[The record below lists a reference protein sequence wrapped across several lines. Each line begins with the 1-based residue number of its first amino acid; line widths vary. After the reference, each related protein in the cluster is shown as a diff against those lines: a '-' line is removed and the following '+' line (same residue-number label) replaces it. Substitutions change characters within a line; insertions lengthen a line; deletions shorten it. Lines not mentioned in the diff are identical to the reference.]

1 MAEILFKAKAEYDEV
16 VKMRKEIER
25 LNAEIEEARKSG
37 NKKVYENLNKELED
51 VRKKYNKATESAA
64 KNAQTETIAGKTV
77 ESTKRRVTAARLK
90 DIAAQRAST
99 SATRG
104 ATASSITFNGVLKAL
119 FKTLMLNPFTL
130 VAGAVLFLG
139 TSIYKM
145 ITAASAAELANESLR
160 KSQERMKEAT
170 DNERSSVDS
179 LLRVLRDE
187 TVTRTERQMAL
198 DELQRKYP
206 DIFKNLD
213 LEKVKYM
220 DIAEVLRLVNEE
232 LEKKNKLQLS
242 GEISEAESVLKRM
255 QDGVVSFKDRKKAN
269 EILGIGF
276 WESLYIDGYRLTEA
290 MGKHVDGLKERQA
303 ELMVASYNAVGN
315 EEKLNRALIKR
326 NELQERYDKLQK
338 TDTTW
343 GGDFAKQQELKQ
355 LEKELEGLNE
365 EIKVYGENVKDTS
378 LKNRAYWE
386 AELKAA
392 RAVKDALTDESTEQ
406 QWKDAEERIAAAE
419 AKLERYS
426 SKKTEKPSAPTT
438 ITSTGYNIPAAPDM
452 AKIIGEIKKF
462 NELRRKAN
470 EDGILEERA
479 QIEQARQDYLLEWGN
494 FAERRNALIDK
505 FKEDSKGKNQYER
518 ASLREKLEKELQALS
533 SEEVTSGIFEKLFG
547 DLSKLSTSTI
557 SDLLSKGEGLD
568 LSKWDAS
575 DIEAFKN
582 ALLNARDELEK
593 RNPFEMLSLSWE
605 DFVAKLKSGDKDAAY
620 SALND
625 VENAVAGTMSF
636 LNDVGGAV
644 GDIFSAFGNDK
655 AGEDINNILGLVG
668 GVGQAGVGIGKLA
681 SGDIIGGV
689 KDLAQGIAN
698 VVTSIT
704 KMNDAAKE
712 REIEKL
718 QEKVEKLRD
727 AYDDLT
733 DKIEKAFSSDA
744 ANLIRQNNKLLK
756 QQQIAIKQQI
766 AQEKAKKKT
775 DKDRIK
781 AWEKEYKEI
790 NKLIAENEEA
800 AHNAIIGEDIMA
812 SIDRFA
818 DAYANA
824 WASGADKREAARG
837 FIKDMLRQM
846 IVEAMKADISEPMNL
861 IRQKMEQFWAKGEIT
876 AAEEDELNRLSEQLF
891 NSLDKKYEWADRI
904 LTDKAA
910 EKQGAASRG
919 GYETISQSTGT
930 ELLGINKDVQLR
942 MHDLVNIA
950 GQIATIKALEIE
962 NTFERDAVLNGI
974 AKNVAL
980 ITGYT
985 AVLPE
990 MKDTLVGIKKGTD
1003 RL

>member
-90 DIAAQRAST
+90 DVAAQRAST
-99 SATRG
+99 SATRT

-119 FKTLMLNPFTL
+119 FKTLVLNPFTI

-179 LLRVLRDE
+179 LMRVLRDE
-187 TVTRTERQMAL
+187 TATRAERQMAL

-220 DIAEVLRLVNEE
+220 DITEVLRLVNEE

-255 QDGVVSFKDRKKAN
+255 QDGVVSVKDRKEATK
-269 EILGIGF
+269 ILGIGF
-276 WESLYIDGYRLTEA
+276 WESIYTDGVRLTEA
-290 MGKHVDGLKERQA
+290 MGKHVDGLKEKET
-303 ELMVASYNAVGN
+303 ELMVASYNAASS
-315 EEKLNRALIKR
+315 EEKLNRALIRR

-355 LEKELEGLNE
+355 LEKELNGLNE
-365 EIKVYGENVKDTS
+365 EIKVYGENVQGTS
-378 LKNRAYWE
+378 MKNRAYWE

-406 QWKDAEERIAAAE
+406 QWKDAQARIDAAE
-419 AKLERYS
+419 AKLDRYS

-438 ITSTGYNIPAAPDM
+438 MTSTGYNIPAAPDM
-452 AKIIGEIKKF
+452 AKIIDEIKKF

-470 EDGILEERA
+470 EEGILEERA
-479 QIEQARQDYLLEWGN
+479 QLEQARRDYLLEWGN

-518 ASLREKLEKELQALS
+518 AGLLKQLEKDLQALS

-547 DLSKLSTSTI
+547 DVGRLSSETI
-557 SDLLSKGEGLD
+557 KNLLEKAENVNTDGWSPER
-568 LSKWDAS
+568 
-575 DIEAFKN
+575 IEAWKN
-582 ALLNARDELEK
+582 AVLKARDELEN
-593 RNPFEMLSLSWE
+593 RNPFDALTSGWKE
-605 DFVAKLKSGDKDAAY
+605 FVAALKSGDSDAIKGAIDKIEVAVQGAMQY
-620 SALND
+620 LND
-625 VENAVAGTMSF
+625 IGIGSFGSDSTKETVDGIMSI
-636 LNDVGGAV
+636 VGGTA
-644 GDIFSAFGNDK
+644 
-655 AGEDINNILGLVG
+655 
-668 GVGQAGVGIGKLA
+668 QAGVGLAKLS
-681 SGDIIGGV
+681 SGDIIGGL
-689 KDLAQGIAN
+689 KNLAQGISN
-698 VVTSIT
+698 VVSGIVRV
-704 KMNDAAKE
+704 NDAAKE
-712 REIEKL
+712 REIVKL

-727 AYDDLT
+727 AYDDLA
-733 DKIEKAFSSDA
+733 DKIEEAFSSDA
-744 ANLIRQNNKLLK
+744 ANLIRQNNELLK

-781 AWEKEYKEI
+781 AWEKEYEEI
-790 NKLIAENEEA
+790 NKLIAENEKA

-824 WASGADKREAARG
+824 WASGADKRETARG

-846 IVEAMKADISEPMNL
+846 IVDAMKADISEPMNI
-861 IRQKMEQFWAKGEIT
+861 IRQKMEQFWADGKIT

-904 LTDKAA
+904 LTDKVA
-910 EKQGAASRG
+910 EEQGAASRG
-919 GYETISQSTGT
+919 GYETISQGTGT
-930 ELLGINKDVQLR
+930 ELLGVNKDVQLR

-962 NTFERDAVLNGI
+962 NMFERDAVLNGI

>member
-1 MAEILFKAKAEYDEV
+1 MAEILFKAKADYDEV
-16 VKMRKEIER
+16 IKMRREIAR

-51 VRKKYNKATESAA
+51 VRKKYDKATESAA
-64 KNAQTETIAGKTV
+64 KNAQAEAVAGNTV
-77 ESTKRRVTAARLK
+77 ESTKRRVSAARLK

-99 SATRG
+99 SATKA
-104 ATASSITFNGVLKAL
+104 ATASTITFRGVLQKL
-119 FKTLMLNPFTL
+119 FKTLIKNPYVAIASAVMFL
-130 VAGAVLFLG
+130 VTA
-139 TSIYKM
+139 IYKM

-160 KSQERMKEAT
+160 KSQERMKEAI

-179 LLRVLRDE
+179 LMRVLRDE
-187 TVTRTERQMAL
+187 TLTRTERQMAL

-220 DIAEVLRLVNEE
+220 DITEVLRLVNEE
-232 LEKKNKLQLS
+232 LEKKSKLQLE

-255 QDGVVSFKDRKKAN
+255 QDGVVSFKDRKDATK
-269 EILGIGF
+269 ILGISF
-276 WESLYIDGYRLTEA
+276 WESLYIDGVRLTEA
-290 MGKHVDGLKERQA
+290 MGKHVDGLKEKET
-303 ELMVASYNAVGN
+303 ELMVASYNAASN
-315 EEKLNRALIKR
+315 EEKLNRALIRR
-326 NELQERYDKLQK
+326 NELQEKYDELQK
-338 TDTTW
+338 KDTTW
-343 GGDFAKQQELKQ
+343 GGEFAKQQELKQ
-355 LEKELEGLNE
+355 LEKELNALNE
-365 EIKVYGENVKDTS
+365 EIKVYGENVKGTS
-378 LKNRAYWE
+378 MKNRAYWE

-392 RAVKDALTDESTEQ
+392 RAVRDALTDESTEQ
-406 QWKDAEERIAAAE
+406 EWKAAEARIAAAE
-419 AKLERYS
+419 AKLARYS
-426 SKKTEKPSAPTT
+426 DRKTEKPSAPTT
-438 ITSTGYNIPAAPDM
+438 ITSAGYNIPAAPDM
-452 AKIIGEIKKF
+452 AKIIDDIKKF

-470 EDGILEERA
+470 EEGILEERA
-479 QIEQARQDYLLEWGN
+479 QLEQARRDYLLEWGN

-505 FKEDSKGKNQYER
+505 YKEDSKGKNQWER
-518 ASLREKLEKELQALS
+518 ASLLKQLEQDLQKLS
-533 SEEVTSGIFEKLFG
+533 SEEAASGIFEKLFG
-547 DLSKLSTSTI
+547 DVGRLSSETI
-557 SDLLSKGEGLD
+557 KNLLEQAENVNTESWSPKN
-568 LSKWDAS
+568 
-575 DIEAFKN
+575 IEAWKN
-582 ALLNARDELEK
+582 AILRARDELEN
-593 RNPFEMLSLSWE
+593 RNPFEMLSRSWSE
-605 DFVAKLKSGDKDAAY
+605 FVKKLKSGDKDAAY
-620 SALND
+620 TALKGI
-625 VENAVAGTMSF
+625 EKAVAGTMAY
-636 LNDVGGAV
+636 LDEVGGAV
-644 GDIFSAFGNDK
+644 GDVFSAFGNDK
-655 AGEDINNILGLVG
+655 VGEDINNILGLVG

-681 SGDIIGGV
+681 SGDIIGGM
-689 KDLAQGIAN
+689 KDLAQGVAN

-727 AYDDLT
+727 AYDDLA
-733 DKIEKAFSSDA
+733 DKIDEAFSSDA
-744 ANLIRQNNKLLK
+744 ANLIRQNNELLK

-766 AQEKAKKKT
+766 AQEKAKKKA

-781 AWEKEYKEI
+781 AWEREYEEI
-790 NKLIAENEEA
+790 NKLIAENEKA

-846 IVEAMKADISEPMNL
+846 IVDAMKADISEPMNI
-861 IRQKMEQFWAKGEIT
+861 IRQKMEQFWADGKIT

-904 LTDKAA
+904 LTDKVA

-919 GYETISQSTGT
+919 GYETISQGTGT
-930 ELLGINKDVQLR
+930 ELLGVNKDIQLR

-962 NTFERDAVLNGI
+962 NMFERDAVLNGI